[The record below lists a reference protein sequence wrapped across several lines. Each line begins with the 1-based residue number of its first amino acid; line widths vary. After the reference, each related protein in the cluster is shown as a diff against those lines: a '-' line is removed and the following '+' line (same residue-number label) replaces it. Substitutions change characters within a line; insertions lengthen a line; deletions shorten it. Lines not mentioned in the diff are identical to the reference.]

1 MCITREQ
8 PAETGRLAGG
18 NRSGYLLVIGLVT
31 GYELQKSTCNQHLG
45 GGAHLNLKAEFG
57 TELCEPKIE
66 TGGSSARSLSRA
78 RVH

>member
-18 NRSGYLLVIGLVT
+18 NRSGYHLVIGLVT

-45 GGAHLNLKAEFG
+45 GGCTPEPKSRIR
-57 TELCEPKIE
+57 LCEPKIE